1 MITEH
6 QQDQAS
12 LYALGLL
19 PEDERLAFEAE
30 LRDIVE
36 LREFT
41 RGLQRAADALAL
53 AAPPAELPR
62 GLKAK
67 VMERIGAPNS
77 APGRRP
83 AQSPRASP
91 GMLAGLRFLMG
102 SDPAGWKELPI
113 KGAWVKLLSFERDR
127 GYAVLLGK
135 LDPGTR
141 YPAHVNASAEDIY
154 VLTGDLHI
162 GDIELGAGDF
172 HHAERG
178 THHAENHS
186 VAGCTVLAVLTTDNP
201 LVAFAMA

>member
-19 PEDERLAFEAE
+19 PEDDRPAFEAE
-30 LRDIVE
+30 LHDIVE

-62 GLKAK
+62 ELKAK
-67 VMERIGAPNS
+67 VMERIGPPNS
-77 APGRRP
+77 VPGRP
-83 AQSPRASP
+83 AQPPRAAP
-91 GMLAGLRFLMG
+91 GMLAGLSFLMG
-102 SDPAGWKELPI
+102 SDSAGWKELPI

-141 YPAHVNASAEDIY
+141 YPAHVNTSEEDIY

-178 THHAENHS
+178 SHHAENHS
-186 VAGCTVLAVLTTDNP
+186 VGGCTVLSVLTTDNP

>member
-19 PEDERLAFEAE
+19 PDDERLAFEAE
-30 LRDIVE
+30 LRDVIE
-36 LREFT
+36 LLDFT
-41 RGLQRAADALAL
+41 RGLQRASDALAL

-67 VMERIGAPNS
+67 VMTRIDALSS
-77 APGRRP
+77 APGRPSRP
-83 AQSPRASP
+83 SRPSLGIA
-91 GMLAGLRFLMG
+91 AGLMFRQG
-102 SDPAGWKELPI
+102 DDSAGWKELPI
-113 KGAWVKLLSFERDR
+113 KGAWLKLLSFERDR

-141 YPAHVNASAEDIY
+141 YPAHVNAGPEDIY

-162 GDIELGAGDF
+162 GDTELAAGDF
-172 HHAERG
+172 HHAEG
-178 THHAENHS
+178 GSHHDENYS